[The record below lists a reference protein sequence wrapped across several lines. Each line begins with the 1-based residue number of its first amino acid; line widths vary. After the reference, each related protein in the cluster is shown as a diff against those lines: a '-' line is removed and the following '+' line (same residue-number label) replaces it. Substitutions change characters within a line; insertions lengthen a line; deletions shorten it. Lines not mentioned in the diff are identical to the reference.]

1 MSIDLNYL
9 LEMLQTR
16 FSNEIPRKKDVT
28 IDDIRVMQGNR
39 EVLDFIR
46 GILEKEERNRNE
58 ATKPKPTKR

>member
-1 MSIDLNYL
+1 MSFDLNYL

-39 EVLDFIR
+39 EVLDFIK
-46 GILEKEERNRNE
+46 GILEKEERNRNA
-58 ATKPKPTKR
+58 ATKPKPVK

>member
-28 IDDIRVMQGNR
+28 IDDIRMMQGNR
-39 EVLDFIR
+39 EVLDFIK
-46 GILEKEERNRNE
+46 GILEKEERTRNA
-58 ATKPKPTKR
+58 ATKPKSVK